1 LSDYR
6 NLPELLK
13 RQGLFCCWRYEQRQ
27 DKPTK
32 VPYNPRNGNRAKS
45 TDPGSFSAFSAALMA
60 LGKSVEEGS
69 NLYSGIGVGLF
80 GNLGAIDIDHCI
92 DDNGE
97 LSEMAAD
104 IMQTMNAYTE
114 YSPSGKGLRI
124 LFTVPDTF
132 QYDKARYR
140 INNQQAGLE
149 VYIAGATNKYV
160 TVTGN
165 TLTPGRDL
173 EERGEPL
180 RTILKKYMRRPER
193 QIPQQAPREPVA
205 LDDLQMI
212 EKAKRSKGGAKFSAL
227 WRGDASG
234 YKSPSEADQALCNI
248 LAFWTNRNP
257 NRMDRLFRQSGL
269 MRKKWDRRQS
279 GSTYGALT
287 IQNAIS
293 DARSGYD
300 PRDFSRRRT
309 ERDMLW
315 HPLFSGS
322 ASFFSDHPT
331 CTGRSNSCLWLGIGS
346 PPPLRV

>member
-1 LSDYR
+1 
-6 NLPELLK
+6 
-13 RQGLFCCWRYEQRQ
+13 
-27 DKPTK
+27 
-32 VPYNPRNGNRAKS
+32 
-45 TDPGSFSAFSAALMA
+45 
-60 LGKSVEEGS
+60 
-69 NLYSGIGVGLF
+69 
-80 GNLGAIDIDHCI
+80 
-92 DDNGE
+92 
-97 LSEMAAD
+97 
-104 IMQTMNAYTE
+104 
-114 YSPSGKGLRI
+114 
-124 LFTVPDTF
+124 
-132 QYDKARYR
+132 
-140 INNQQAGLE
+140 
-149 VYIAGATNKYV
+149 
-160 TVTGN
+160 
-165 TLTPGRDL
+165 
-173 EERGEPL
+173 
-180 RTILKKYMRRPER
+180 MRRPER